1 MNTIRLFVFAIAFLT
16 TAFLLR
22 AIVDHFSP
30 EEPIEVPV
38 AARGTSVSAHPQ
50 AAADR
55 SSP

>member
-1 MNTIRLFVFAIAFLT
+1 MNTVRMFVFAIAFLA

-22 AIVDHFSP
+22 MVVDYFSS
-30 EEPIEVPV
+30 EEPIEAP
-38 AARGTSVSAHPQ
+38 AAVRETSVSAHPQ